1 VFAGSLGYTGSHVCT
16 ADDLTAWAD
25 GLAPF
30 FRPELEGRWQQGT
43 AALLEL
49 RRSDGPGT
57 LDQTRVPARDD
68 GAGVA
73 LAFWGRL
80 DERRALATR
89 LGLDGDASA
98 ESTDADLVLAAWLR
112 WEDDLC
118 RHLVGDFALAV
129 LDAGRTEA
137 FLARDAL
144 GVKPLYYLLDGE
156 GLAFATSVAALRRF
170 RGLGLTP
177 DPDWLARRLAGLS
190 SSLTATA
197 YHDVLKLPP
206 GHWLKVTADGRADV
220 RQWHAWRDDA
230 PPASRRDPQWVRAYR
245 EVLAEAVRCR
255 IPSEGRVGAE
265 NSGGLDSATVTALTA
280 RLTGNPGR
288 RLHSFGLALYAQEP
302 ELILATS
309 LLHGVAYNHIVT
321 NPVPDPQGEARRRA
335 LSVVGHPEVH
345 GSALAHV
352 PFYEECAL
360 WDIRALL
367 SGFGG
372 DQAVSNSGAHVYW
385 ELQDERRWTALWEVL
400 PGNAARRTLRVA
412 RRATAGHRMPEY
424 NAGLLKAVRRTL
436 RFLPLR
442 DDVVKRLDIS
452 AALFQRARF
461 STPYRRVNEF
471 VLRRHLEGPDVP
483 VRLESCTLLAASYGV
498 DYRWPLC
505 DARLVQ
511 QYLST
516 PSIEK
521 LGPGGMGRYLHR
533 RAVHGMV
540 PPSITWKRDKDL
552 GPRLA
557 RGGPVR
563 PLTAALERARKLDA
577 ALHPVLDDLIDRRVL
592 REQID
597 LAESSSGDDD
607 FAFCFIGNTRT
618 LEWLQEWLEDTAPC

>member
-1 VFAGSLGYTGSHVCT
+1 MFAGSLGYAGGGVCT
-16 ADDLTAWAD
+16 ADDLAAWAD

-43 AALLEL
+43 AALVEL
-49 RRSDGPGT
+49 RRSCSPDT
-57 LDQTRVPARDD
+57 LHQTRVPARDD
-68 GAGVA
+68 AAGVA
-73 LAFWGRL
+73 LAFWGHL
-80 DERRALATR
+80 DERRTLGAR
-89 LGLDGDASA
+89 LGLDGDTCNASM
-98 ESTDADLVLAAWLR
+98 DADLVLAAWLR
-112 WEDDLC
+112 WGDDLC

-129 LDAGRTEA
+129 LDANRTEA
-137 FLARDAL
+137 FLARDPL
-144 GVKPLYYLLDGE
+144 GVKPLYYSLDGE

-170 RGLGLTP
+170 GGLGLTP
-177 DPDWLARRLAGLS
+177 DADWIARHLAGLTS
-190 SSLTATA
+190 GVTATA
-197 YHDVLKLPP
+197 YRDVLRLPP
-206 GHWLKVTADGRADV
+206 GHWLKVAADGRAQMH
-220 RQWHAWRDDA
+220 RWHAWRDDA
-230 PPASRRDPQWVRAYR
+230 PPAARRDPQWVRAYR

-255 IPSEGRVGAE
+255 IPSEGRVGTE

-280 RLTGNPGR
+280 RMLGTPGA
-288 RLHSFGLALYAQEP
+288 RLHSFGLAFYEQEP
-302 ELILATS
+302 EPILATS
-309 LLHGVAYNHIVT
+309 LLHGIAYNHVVT

-335 LSVVGHPEVH
+335 LRVIGYPEVH

-360 WDIRALL
+360 WDIRTLL

-385 ELQDERRWTALWEVL
+385 ELQDARRWAALWEVL
-400 PGNAARRTLRVA
+400 PGSAARRTLRVA
-412 RRATAGHRMPEY
+412 RRATAGHRMPEF
-424 NAGLLKAVRRTL
+424 NAGLLKAVQRTL

-442 DDVVKRLDIS
+442 DDVMKRLDIR
-452 AALFQRARF
+452 AGLLQRARF

-471 VLRRHLEGPDVP
+471 VLRRHLEGPDVA

-498 DYRWPLC
+498 EYRWPLC

-533 RAVHGMV
+533 RAVHGVV
-540 PPSITWKRDKDL
+540 PPRITWKPDKDL

-563 PLTAALERARKLDA
+563 PLTAALERARKLDR
-577 ALHPVLDDLIDRRVL
+577 ALHPALDDLVDKRVL
-592 REQID
+592 REQIE
-597 LAESSSGDDD
+597 LAESSSGGDD
-607 FAFCFIGNTRT
+607 FAFCFIGTTRT
-618 LEWLQEWLEDTAPC
+618 LAWMQEWLEDTAPC